1 MTTRFLSLLTGL
13 ILPALSSAQYLLV
26 PMDDTQSNHLKAY
39 GVAYWQ
45 LAQGQTVEWL
55 LNYRG
60 GSFLL
65 ADSPVSRQECLVRE
79 VSVEPLSVADAAAIK
94 ADISRDDVNSDVIRL
109 EKAPKIAVYTP
120 PNSLPWDDAVTL
132 ALTYAEIKYDK
143 IWDREVLEG
152 KLSDYDWLHLHHED
166 FTGQY
171 GKFYQAFSTAPW
183 YIRQQAE
190 YEAFAREMGFR
201 SVHEEKK
208 AVAEKIREYVGAGG
222 FMFAM
227 CSATDTYDI
236 ALAARGIDIAAPE
249 FDGTPA
255 EAGAQERL
263 DFTRTFAFQ
272 KFMISLNPLEYEYS
286 SIDIQPEEV
295 PQRLANQA
303 TDFFTLFQFSAKWDP
318 VPTMLTQNH
327 RKILKG
333 FLGQTTLY
341 KKQFVK
347 SSVVVLGEYE
357 GRDEVK
363 YLTGNF
369 GKGSFTFFGGH
380 DPEDFQHAVGDPPTD
395 LALHKN
401 SPGYRLIL
409 NNVLFPAARKKPH
422 KT

>member
-1 MTTRFLSLLTGL
+1 MRLRFLTTL
-13 ILPALSSAQYLLV
+13 IGFILSGVSYAQYLLV
-26 PMDDTQSNHLKAY
+26 PMDDSQTNHLKAY

-60 GSFLL
+60 GSFLFT
-65 ADSPVSRQECLVRE
+65 DSPVNRQECLVRE
-79 VSVEPLSVADAAAIK
+79 VAVEPLSVAEAAAIK
-94 ADISRDDVNSDVIRL
+94 AEISQEDVNSDVIRL

-132 ALTYAEIKYDK
+132 ALTYAEIKYEK
-143 IWDREVLEG
+143 VWDREVLEG

-208 AVAEKIREYVGAGG
+208 AVAGKIRDYVGAGG

-236 ALAARGIDIAAPE
+236 ALAAYSVDIAAPE
-249 FDGTPA
+249 FDGTPIT
-255 EAGAQERL
+255 AGAQDKL

-272 KFMISLNPLEYEYS
+272 KFTISLNPLEYEYS

-341 KKQFVK
+341 KKQYVK
-347 SSVVVLGEYE
+347 SSVVVLGEYD